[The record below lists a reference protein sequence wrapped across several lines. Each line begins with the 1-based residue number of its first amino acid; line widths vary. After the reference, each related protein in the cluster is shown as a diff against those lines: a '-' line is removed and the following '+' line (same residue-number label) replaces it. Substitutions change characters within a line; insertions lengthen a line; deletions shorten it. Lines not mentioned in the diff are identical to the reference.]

1 MLSSIHPLGERT
13 RGNRWGTTATYY
25 VVGSTL
31 GGALMGAALGVIGAG
46 VASLWS
52 ISDSFAVWSVIAV
65 LIVSALLDLWH
76 VPVPSL
82 ERQVDETWLNRY
94 RTWVYGGGFGF
105 QLGTGVMTFVKTAS
119 IYALWLLVV
128 LGGSPVG
135 GLIVG
140 AWFGLVRASALLT
153 VGGIRDPAALR
164 SYFRRMAKLGPAANA
179 VAVVGPIAA
188 ALVVLLGWVR
198 P

>member
-31 GGALMGAALGVIGAG
+31 GGAVMGAALGIIGAG

-52 ISDSFAVWSVIAV
+52 IPDSFVVGSVIAV
-65 LIVSALLDLWH
+65 LLLSALLDLWR

-82 ERQVDETWLNRY
+82 ERQVDETWLRRY
-94 RTWVYGGGFGF
+94 RSWVYGGGFGF

-119 IYALWLLVV
+119 IYALWLLVL
-128 LGGSPVG
+128 LGGSPIG
-135 GLIVG
+135 GLIAG

-153 VGGIRDPAALR
+153 VGGIRDPGTLR
-164 SYFRRMAKLGPAANA
+164 AYFRRMAKLGAAANA

-188 ALVVLLGWVR
+188 ALVVLMGWVR
-198 P
+198 S